1 MAIGRGDPRPMD
13 GSIMG
18 RLESESATGM
28 AGKDVD
34 PETLRSVMR
43 RWATGVTLVTA
54 HDGRRRHGM
63 TVSSFTSVSL
73 DPALVLVSLENATE
87 THRMIE
93 ESGAFAV
100 SILAEGQEDLAE
112 RFAGRVA
119 DGEDRF
125 AGVSYETAVTGAPI
139 PAGTLAYLDCRVVA
153 THPAGNHTLFI
164 GQVAAAGFRQEGV
177 PLLYYDRDYRRL
189 AAWT

>member
-1 MAIGRGDPRPMD
+1 MTCGRGSPRPMD
-13 GSIMG
+13 GRIMG
-18 RLESESATGM
+18 RVESESGTGM

-34 PETLRSVMR
+34 PEILRSVMR

-54 HDGRRRHGM
+54 HDGRRPHGM

-87 THRMIE
+87 TRRMIE

-139 PAGTLAYLDCRVVA
+139 PAGTLAYLDCRVLA
-153 THPAGNHTLFI
+153 AHPAGNHTLFI

-189 AAWT
+189 AVWT